1 MGPLK
6 GLSAALL
13 AISLAGCATLPGAS
27 PALPAHGAALP
38 AGSHYVALGSSNA
51 AGANIPPLASGRPA
65 RCGASQV
72 SYARLLASRLNLDLT
87 DATCGGATTAQL
99 LAPWNELPPQIDA
112 VTPETRLVTISV
124 GGNDLNYM
132 GVVFAGSCRAG
143 VVDSRRPAGEACAQV
158 PEPAPVDYA
167 RVEDRIAA
175 VVDQVHA
182 RAPAARVVLVQYLTL
197 VGEAPCATAPLGAAD
212 AALARRLASNLAA
225 ATARAAARSGADV
238 LPMDVV
244 SEGHTACSAEPWS
257 RGLAPG
263 YSGAEGA
270 PWHPTAAGHAA
281 IADMLE
287 RLLAG

>member
-1 MGPLK
+1 MRPFVAL
-6 GLSAALL
+6 AALT
-13 AISLAGCATLPGAS
+13 LAGCATLPAAS
-27 PALPAHGAALP
+27 PALLATDAALP

-51 AGANIPPLASGRPA
+51 AGANIPPLATGRPT

-87 DATCGGATTAQL
+87 DATCGGATTVQL
-99 LAPWNELPPQIDA
+99 LAPWNELPAQIDA
-112 VTPETRLVTISV
+112 VTPATRLVTISV

-132 GVVFAGSCRAG
+132 GAVFAGSCRAG
-143 VVDSRRPAGEACAQV
+143 VTDPRRAAGEACPTV
-158 PEPAPVDYA
+158 PEPGAADYA
-167 RVEDRIAA
+167 RVEDRLAA
-175 VVDQVHA
+175 VVEQVHA

-197 VGEAPCATAPLGAAD
+197 VGEAPCAAAPLPEAD
-212 AALARRLASNLAA
+212 AALVRRLAANLAT
-225 ATARAAARSGADV
+225 ATARAAQRSGAEVLQSDV
-238 LPMDVV
+238 ASQD
-244 SEGHTACSAEPWS
+244 HTACSAQPWT
-257 RGLAPG
+257 RGLVTG

>member
-1 MGPLK
+1 M
-6 GLSAALL
+6 AAL
-13 AISLAGCATLPGAS
+13 ALAGCATVPDTGS
-27 PALPAHGAALP
+27 ALPARDVALP

-72 SYARLLASRLNLDLT
+72 SYARLLAGRLNLDLT
-87 DATCGGATTAQL
+87 DATCGGATTAQVL
-99 LAPWNELPPQIDA
+99 EPWNELPAQIDA
-112 VTPETRLVTISV
+112 VTADTRLVTISI

-143 VVDSRRPAGEACAQV
+143 VGTASRPASEDCAAV
-158 PEPAPVDYA
+158 PEPTAAAYA
-167 RVEDRIAA
+167 GVEERIAA
-175 VVDQVHA
+175 VVDQIQA
-182 RAPAARVVLVQYLTL
+182 RAPQARVVLVQYLAL
-197 VGEAPCATAPLGAAD
+197 VSEAPCASAPLPPAD

-225 ATARAAARSGADV
+225 ATARAAARSGAEV
-238 LPMDVV
+238 LPIDVP
-244 SEGHTACSAEPWS
+244 SQDHTACSAEPWT

-263 YSGAEGA
+263 YNGAEGA

-281 IADMLE
+281 IARELE